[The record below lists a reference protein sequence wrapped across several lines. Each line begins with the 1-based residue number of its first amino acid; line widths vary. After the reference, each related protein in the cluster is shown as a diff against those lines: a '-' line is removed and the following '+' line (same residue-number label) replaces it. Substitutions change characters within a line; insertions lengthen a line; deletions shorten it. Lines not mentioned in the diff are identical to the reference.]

1 MKIEDLQ
8 LVKRI
13 FEGALM
19 AAERPLQRRDLTDLF
34 DDLETPADAL
44 IDEALVEL
52 DSDCEARGYELKRV
66 ASGYRY
72 QVKQDLSRW
81 VNKLWQE
88 RAPRYSRALLETMSL
103 VAYRQPI
110 TRGEIEQIRGVAVST
125 QIVKTLL
132 EREWIKSVGY
142 RDAPGRPAIYATTR
156 QFLDYFN
163 LKSLDQLPPLA
174 EIRDL
179 NTISRE
185 LNIDLPVEDIKPA
198 NDDSNEADVVTLPVT
213 PAVENTDAEAVD
225 IEAVDIE
232 VIDIEVID
240 DEATDVEDHEV
251 EATDSDVETSAI
263 ESLESDTLESAELES
278 TELEN
283 SEIENSGIE
292 SAGIESAGIEST
304 DIAETIEAS
313 NLETANLETGNTGGS
328 EVDAFASWI
337 DDELTEDDDAVN
349 SYQSSDENEG
359 TMQAS
364 NRAAGEVKF

>member
-1 MKIEDLQ
+1 MKIEDLE

-19 AAERPLQRRDLTDLF
+19 AAERPLQRRDLTALF
-34 DDLETPADAL
+34 DDLEKPADDL
-44 IDEALVEL
+44 IDQALLDL

-66 ASGYRY
+66 SSGYRY

-125 QIVKTLL
+125 QIIKTLL

-185 LNIDLPVEDIKPA
+185 LNIDLPVEEIKPA
-198 NDDSNEADVVTLPVT
+198 NDENIDGEAHTEDAQAIDSN
-213 PAVENTDAEAVD
+213 
-225 IEAVDIE
+225 
-232 VIDIEVID
+232 
-240 DEATDVEDHEV
+240 
-251 EATDSDVETSAI
+251 
-263 ESLESDTLESAELES
+263 LEGSNPESAESEGAELEG

-283 SEIENSGIE
+283 SDLE
-292 SAGIESAGIEST
+292 SS

-313 NLETANLETGNTGGS
+313 NQEVAHQETGNSASS
-328 EVDAFASWI
+328 EVDAFESWI
-337 DDELTEDDDAVN
+337 DDELTEDDDAAA
-349 SYQSSDENEG
+349 SSQSSDQDELE
-359 TMQAS
+359 MQAA
-364 NRAAGEVKF
+364 NQAAGEIKL

>member
-19 AAERPLQRRDLTDLF
+19 AAERPLQRRDLTALF

-44 IDEALVEL
+44 VDQALIEL

-125 QIVKTLL
+125 QIIKTLL

-185 LNIDLPVEDIKPA
+185 LNIEMPVEEIKPA
-198 NDDSNEADVVTLPVT
+198 NDESNEADVVALPVT
-213 PAVENTDAEAVD
+213 PAIEAADAAVETDVANIDAEAD
-225 IEAVDIE
+225 TQDIE
-232 VIDIEVID
+232 VADLD
-240 DEATDVEDHEV
+240 SA
-251 EATDSDVETSAI
+251 DSDSVELAAV
-263 ESLESDTLESAELES
+263 ELDSAELDIAALDD
-278 TELEN
+278 T
-283 SEIENSGIE
+283 EIESQE
-292 SAGIESAGIEST
+292 IEST

-313 NLETANLETGNTGGS
+313 NVEEVNLETGNASGT

-337 DDELTEDDDAVN
+337 DEELTEDDDAL
-349 SYQSSDENEG
+349 SSRQTSDENEQE
-359 TMQAS
+359 MQAS

>member
-1 MKIEDLQ
+1 MKIEDLA

-19 AAERPLQRRDLTDLF
+19 AAERPLQRRDLTELF

-44 IDEALVEL
+44 IDQALVEL

-125 QIVKTLL
+125 QIIKTLL

-185 LNIDLPVEDIKPA
+185 LNIELPVEEIKPA
-198 NDDSNEADVVTLPVT
+198 NDESNEADIVDLPVT
-213 PAVENTDAEAVD
+213 PVVENADETVVDAEAVD
-225 IEAVDIE
+225 NDAADDLEVQASDSESIELDAVDS
-232 VIDIEVID
+232 
-240 DEATDVEDHEV
+240 EA
-251 EATDSDVETSAI
+251 A
-263 ESLESDTLESAELES
+263 
-278 TELEN
+278 
-283 SEIENSGIE
+283 EIENADIE
-292 SAGIESAGIEST
+292 SA

-313 NLETANLETGNTGGS
+313 NLETANLETGNASGS
-328 EVDAFASWI
+328 EIDAFASWI
-337 DDELTEDDDAVN
+337 DDELTEEDDVV
-349 SYQSSDENEG
+349 STRQSSEENQEENQEE
-359 TMQAS
+359 MQAS
-364 NRAAGEVKF
+364 NRASGEVKF

>member
-19 AAERPLQRRDLTDLF
+19 AAERPLQRRDLTALF

-44 IDEALVEL
+44 VDQALVEL

-125 QIVKTLL
+125 QIIKTLL

-185 LNIDLPVEDIKPA
+185 LNIEMPVEEIKPA
-198 NDDSNEADVVTLPVT
+198 NDESNEADVVALPVT
-213 PAVENTDAEAVD
+213 PAVEAADTAVETDITNIDTETDTQDVEAVD
-225 IEAVDIE
+225 S
-232 VIDIEVID
+232 
-240 DEATDVEDHEV
+240 
-251 EATDSDVETSAI
+251 DSDHSGSVELDGMEI
-263 ESLESDTLESAELES
+263 ESQ
-278 TELEN
+278 
-283 SEIENSGIE
+283 EIESQE
-292 SAGIESAGIEST
+292 IEST

-313 NLETANLETGNTGGS
+313 NVEEVNLETGNASGT

-337 DDELTEDDDAVN
+337 DEELTEDDDAL
-349 SYQSSDENEG
+349 SSRQTSDENEQE
-359 TMQAS
+359 MQAS

>member
-19 AAERPLQRRDLTDLF
+19 AAERPLQRRDLTALF

-44 IDEALVEL
+44 VDQALVEL

-125 QIVKTLL
+125 QIIKTLL

-185 LNIDLPVEDIKPA
+185 LNIEMPVEEIKPA
-198 NDDSNEADVVTLPVT
+198 NDESNEADVVALPVT
-213 PAVENTDAEAVD
+213 PAVEAADAAVETDITNIDTETDTQDVEAVD
-225 IEAVDIE
+225 L
-232 VIDIEVID
+232 
-240 DEATDVEDHEV
+240 
-251 EATDSDVETSAI
+251 DSDHSGSVELDGTEI
-263 ESLESDTLESAELES
+263 ESQ
-278 TELEN
+278 
-283 SEIENSGIE
+283 EIESQEIESQEIE
-292 SAGIESAGIEST
+292 SA

-313 NLETANLETGNTGGS
+313 NVEAGNLETGNASGT

-337 DDELTEDDDAVN
+337 DEELTEDDDAL
-349 SYQSSDENEG
+349 SSRQTSDENEQE
-359 TMQAS
+359 MQAS

>member
-1 MKIEDLQ
+1 MKIEDLE

-19 AAERPLQRRDLTDLF
+19 AAERPLQRRDLTALF
-34 DDLETPADAL
+34 DDLEKPADDL
-44 IDEALVEL
+44 IDQALLDL
-52 DSDCEARGYELKRV
+52 DSDCEVRGYELKRV
-66 ASGYRY
+66 SSGYRY

-125 QIVKTLL
+125 QIIKTLL

-185 LNIDLPVEDIKPA
+185 LNIDLPVEEIKPA
-198 NDDSNEADVVTLPVT
+198 NDENIDGEANTEDAQAIDSN
-213 PAVENTDAEAVD
+213 
-225 IEAVDIE
+225 
-232 VIDIEVID
+232 
-240 DEATDVEDHEV
+240 
-251 EATDSDVETSAI
+251 
-263 ESLESDTLESAELES
+263 LESSNPESAELESAELEGA
-278 TELEN
+278 ELE
-283 SEIENSGIE
+283 GTDLE
-292 SAGIESAGIEST
+292 SA

-313 NLETANLETGNTGGS
+313 NQEVAHQETGNSASS
-328 EVDAFASWI
+328 EVDAFESWI
-337 DDELTEDDDAVN
+337 DDELTEDDDAAA
-349 SYQSSDENEG
+349 SSQSSDQNELE
-359 TMQAS
+359 MQAA
-364 NRAAGEVKF
+364 NQAAGEIKL

>member
-1 MKIEDLQ
+1 MKIEDLE

-19 AAERPLQRRDLTDLF
+19 AAERPLQRRDLTALF
-34 DDLETPADAL
+34 DDLEKPADDL
-44 IDEALVEL
+44 IDQALLDL

-66 ASGYRY
+66 SSGYRY

-125 QIVKTLL
+125 QIIKTLL

-185 LNIDLPVEDIKPA
+185 LNIDLPVEEIKPA
-198 NDDSNEADVVTLPVT
+198 NDENIDGEANTEDAQAIDSNLEGSNP
-213 PAVENTDAEAVD
+213 ESAE
-225 IEAVDIE
+225 
-232 VIDIEVID
+232 
-240 DEATDVEDHEV
+240 
-251 EATDSDVETSAI
+251 
-263 ESLESDTLESAELES
+263 LESAELEGA
-278 TELEN
+278 ELE
-283 SEIENSGIE
+283 GTDLE
-292 SAGIESAGIEST
+292 SA

-313 NLETANLETGNTGGS
+313 NQEVAHQETGNSASS
-328 EVDAFASWI
+328 EVDAFESWI
-337 DDELTEDDDAVN
+337 DDELTEDDDAAA
-349 SYQSSDENEG
+349 SSQSSDQNELE
-359 TMQAS
+359 MQAA
-364 NRAAGEVKF
+364 NQAAGELKL

>member
-19 AAERPLQRRDLTDLF
+19 AAERPLQRRDLTALF

-44 IDEALVEL
+44 VDQALVEL

-198 NDDSNEADVVTLPVT
+198 NDESNEADVVALPVT
-213 PAVENTDAEAVD
+213 PAVEGADAAVETDITNIDTETDTQDVEAVD
-225 IEAVDIE
+225 L
-232 VIDIEVID
+232 
-240 DEATDVEDHEV
+240 
-251 EATDSDVETSAI
+251 DSDHSGSVELDGTEI
-263 ESLESDTLESAELES
+263 ESQEIESQ
-278 TELEN
+278 
-283 SEIENSGIE
+283 EIENQE
-292 SAGIESAGIEST
+292 IEST

-313 NLETANLETGNTGGS
+313 NLEAGNLETGNAGGS
-328 EVDAFASWI
+328 EVDAFTSWI
-337 DDELTEDDDAVN
+337 DEELTEDDDAL
-349 SYQSSDENEG
+349 SSRQTSDENEQE
-359 TMQAS
+359 MQAS